1 MVNKT
6 NNSFN
11 TNQNTKEK
19 FINLTEDVKTE
30 VSSDSFN
37 RNYKQRLPPSRQII
51 ILERPVTLLD
61 IIPILFTMVIYAII
75 ILTICTILK
84 KTSRSMYDKLI
95 FALLLLSPLL
105 YFLISHDII
114 FIIFWLCYILTM
126 GRIYK
131 TINNKPIKKE
141 TPRKIYKFFKLL
153 FILTNLGIFMTQSLT
168 IMSFFFFPSKIG
180 KFFLSLLFNLYFGIL
195 SREMIFFFSETMA
208 FNTGYYSKEGIPT
221 KNNNNS
227 ICMICTKVFDNSE
240 MIHTLICNHSFH
252 EQCIK
257 GWCMIAKKNSCP
269 YCKKGVDLERIPK
282 DIWYKTE
289 TWFYPLI
296 NTFRNFIVFAIFMF
310 VYFTCKMYALKHN

>member
-131 TINNKPIKKE
+131 TINNKPIKKKLQE
-141 TPRKIYKFFKLL
+141 KF
-153 FILTNLGIFMTQSLT
+153 INSL
-168 IMSFFFFPSKIG
+168 
-180 KFFLSLLFNLYFGIL
+180 NYYLY
-195 SREMIFFFSETMA
+195 
-208 FNTGYYSKEGIPT
+208 
-221 KNNNNS
+221 
-227 ICMICTKVFDNSE
+227 
-240 MIHTLICNHSFH
+240 
-252 EQCIK
+252 
-257 GWCMIAKKNSCP
+257 
-269 YCKKGVDLERIPK
+269 
-282 DIWYKTE
+282 
-289 TWFYPLI
+289 
-296 NTFRNFIVFAIFMF
+296 
-310 VYFTCKMYALKHN
+310 

>member
-1 MVNKT
+1 
-6 NNSFN
+6 
-11 TNQNTKEK
+11 
-19 FINLTEDVKTE
+19 
-30 VSSDSFN
+30 
-37 RNYKQRLPPSRQII
+37 
-51 ILERPVTLLD
+51 
-61 IIPILFTMVIYAII
+61 
-75 ILTICTILK
+75 
-84 KTSRSMYDKLI
+84 
-95 FALLLLSPLL
+95 
-105 YFLISHDII
+105 
-114 FIIFWLCYILTM
+114 M